1 MDGCAIMLIRKD
13 SLLGLPVSAAH
24 SIEQTLDLVRVRLAN
39 RESCIVSFI
48 NPHAFHL
55 RLQDQAY
62 ANTLWHFDVVLPD
75 GIGVSKASEW
85 INQVKVQRQSFDE
98 TSLFHPVLNQIDMME
113 KSVCLIGSKP
123 EIADRA
129 GAKMCGTYKNISY
142 LGSIDGY
149 HSFDEIVDWVM
160 KLSPDVVIIGMGAP
174 LQESLLLRL
183 KQGGF
188 KGVGFTCGG
197 FFDQFLLETRYY
209 PAWIDKLELRWLY
222 RLAKEPG
229 RLWRRYL
236 VEYRTFILD
245 VLSTLAARILGKRRG
260 DIHSWLAKRYAR
272 VEA

>member
-1 MDGCAIMLIRKD
+1 MMIHKD

-24 SIEQTLDLVRVRLAN
+24 SIEQTLDLVRTRLAN
-39 RESCIVSFI
+39 RQSCIVSFI

-55 RLQDQAY
+55 RLEDQAY
-62 ANTLWHFDVVLPD
+62 ANTLWHFDMVLPD
-75 GIGVSKASEW
+75 GIGVSIASEW
-85 INQVKVQRQSFDE
+85 INRTRVQRQSFDE
-98 TSLFHPVLNQIDMME
+98 TALFHPVLNEINLMK

-123 EIADRA
+123 GVADRA
-129 GAKMCGTYKNISY
+129 GKKMCETYKDVAY
-142 LGSIDGY
+142 LGSLDGY

-160 KLSPDVVIIGMGAP
+160 KHSPDVVIIGMGAP

-183 KQGGF
+183 KQEGF
-188 KGVGFTCGG
+188 EGVGFTCGG
-197 FFDQFLLETRYY
+197 FFDQYILETQYY

-236 VEYRTFILD
+236 IEYRTFILD
-245 VLSTLAARILGKRRG
+245 VLSTLAARILGKRRE
-260 DIHSWLAKRYAR
+260 DIHFWLAKRYAR